1 MSMLS
6 AFAMRSAFSSSLS
19 ASARTT
25 AARRCTGYA
34 PHTSC
39 AFFAAAI
46 AASTSSSVESA
57 QRASSA
63 PVDGDVTG
71 RYAPRAGATNAP
83 PM

>member
-25 AARRCTGYA
+25 AARRWTGYA

-39 AFFAAAI
+39 AQSAL
-46 AASTSSSVESA
+46 TSRVVFHARLASSV
-57 QRASSA
+57 
-63 PVDGDVTG
+63 
-71 RYAPRAGATNAP
+71 
-83 PM
+83 